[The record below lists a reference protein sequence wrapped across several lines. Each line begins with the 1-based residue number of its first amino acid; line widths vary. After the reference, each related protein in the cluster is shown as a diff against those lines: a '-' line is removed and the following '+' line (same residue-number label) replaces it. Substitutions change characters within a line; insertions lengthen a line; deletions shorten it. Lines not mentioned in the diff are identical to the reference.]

1 MNDSL
6 FQKILKP
13 FVLLVTTS
21 TMTACIMQ
29 QPMLRDPTFI
39 PPTPV
44 APVAPRQAATGSI
57 YNSATSRFLFEDY
70 RARRVGDILT
80 ILLEEKTAA
89 NKKANTSTKKKGSLA
104 VSVPQLFGRGV
115 TLNGK
120 PVFDSSFGS
129 DVGFSGAGD
138 SSQSNSL
145 RGNVTVAVTQV
156 LSNGNLVV
164 RGEKL
169 LSLNQGSEVVR
180 ISGIVRPVDIS
191 PQNTIA
197 SHQVANAQITYKGKG
212 MVANSNDAGW
222 FTRFMNTKWWPF

>member
-1 MNDSL
+1 MH
-6 FQKILKP
+6 
-13 FVLLVTTS
+13 
-21 TMTACIMQ
+21 
-29 QPMLRDPTFI
+29 QPTLRDPAFI

-57 YNSATSRFLFEDY
+57 YNSTTSRFLFEDY

-80 ILLEEKTAA
+80 ILLAEKTAA
-89 NKKANTSTKKKGSLA
+89 NKKANTSTAKKGSLA

-115 TLNGK
+115 TINGR
-120 PVFDSSFGS
+120 PALDSSMSS

-145 RGNVTVAVTQV
+145 QGNVTVAVTQV

-169 LSLNQGSEVVR
+169 LSLNQGSEIVR

-197 SHQVANAQITYKGKG
+197 SHQVANAQITYKGRG
-212 MVANSNDAGW
+212 MLADSNDAGW
-222 FTRFMNTKWWPF
+222 FTRFVNTKWWPF